1 MPQSRLKYEEIG
13 EWSHEAVERALR
25 DDDTEA
31 LLRAVVGVSMHDD
44 DWRYAQDLCVR
55 LSTHHHFN
63 VRGNAVLGFGHI
75 ARVHQQLDRATVQ
88 PIIEAALSD
97 FNDYIRGHG
106 HDAADDTAHFLGWH
120 YDEKPV
126 A

>member
-1 MPQSRLKYEEIG
+1 MPEPRRKYEEIG
-13 EWSHEAVERALR
+13 EWSHEAVEQALL

-31 LLRAVVGVSMHDD
+31 LLRAVIGVSMHDD

-55 LSTHHHFN
+55 LSSHPHFN

-75 ARVHQQLDRATVQ
+75 ARVHRQLDRALVQ
-88 PIIEAALSD
+88 PIIRAALRDES
-97 FNDYIRGHG
+97 DYIRGQA
-106 HDAADDTAHFLGWH
+106 DRAMDDTVFFLKWH
-120 YDEKPV
+120 YDEKDV